1 MSAVFCEGNT
11 VMALW
16 YVILVVTILVFI
28 LLHAFVLPRLFL
40 GVHFSVG
47 SPSGRGVKVLREVGG
62 TSIIYSAAVPL
73 KKYISHYILSERDGR
88 KQVVCKVN
96 GALKYIN
103 YDIALYDKFNTVF
116 QVLNVRE
123 VIEEKGYTKAVDVP
137 AETAYATIYLNEADG
152 VKLENKIYKG
162 ISGKRWALFLAV
174 CAIAEILAVFTVRA
188 CLANIFGGL
197 FGEAFMY
204 SSDSNALAWVI
215 CLAIIVL
222 NAVFMV
228 LIVKLKERQ
237 VKKR

>member
-73 KKYISHYILSERDGR
+73 KKYISHYILSERNGR

-162 ISGKRWALFLAV
+162 I
-174 CAIAEILAVFTVRA
+174 
-188 CLANIFGGL
+188 
-197 FGEAFMY
+197 
-204 SSDSNALAWVI
+204 
-215 CLAIIVL
+215 
-222 NAVFMV
+222 
-228 LIVKLKERQ
+228 
-237 VKKR
+237 